1 MLPAKPGSD
10 PRHFQLRLHIA
21 AQYRKANDLECP
33 WDGHAAKCLA
43 NLLKSLPWPLE
54 RLQACV
60 DSRFDSEDVNLA
72 ETPVRWIPRLPNYA
86 RGPLDKY
93 QRPIYKL
100 ASSHRAEVS
109 SGFESADDYYM
120 RKEAEKGT
128 IQ

>member
-1 MLPAKPGSD
+1 MPAKSETPD
-10 PRHFQLRLHIA
+10 PRHFQLRQHIA
-21 AQYRKANDLECP
+21 SAYREANDLECP

-43 NLLKSLPWPLE
+43 NLLKAVPWPLE
-54 RLQACV
+54 LLQACV

-93 QRPIYKL
+93 QRPIYK
-100 ASSHRAEVS
+100 SKPVRVDPFD
-109 SGFESADDYYM
+109 GFERAADYF
-120 RKEAEKGT
+120 K